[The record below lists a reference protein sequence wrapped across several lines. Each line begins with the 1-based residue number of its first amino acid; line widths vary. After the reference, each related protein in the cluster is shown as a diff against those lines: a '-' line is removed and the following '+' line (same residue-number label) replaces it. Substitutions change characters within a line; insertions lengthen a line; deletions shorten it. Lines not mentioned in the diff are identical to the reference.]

1 VRSIV
6 GQDAILEIDVSA
18 AASRSVARRRTN
30 MWGLTPVHLIILL
43 VIVLII
49 VGPGKLPD
57 TGAAIGKALRGFKDA
72 MDGNDTNQA
81 AAPQQPVAPAPPA
94 QYPPAQY
101 PPDQYP
107 APQAAPVYQAPVYQ
121 APVVA
126 PPTQPQQPPMPPAEP
141 PAQG

>member
-1 VRSIV
+1 
-6 GQDAILEIDVSA
+6 
-18 AASRSVARRRTN
+18 
-30 MWGLTPVHLIILL
+30 MPWGLTPAHLIIIL
-43 VIVLII
+43 VIVLIV

-107 APQAAPVYQAPVYQ
+107 APQAAPAHCRLYDLRRARPSCGAGTLSGRASGV
-121 APVVA
+121 
-126 PPTQPQQPPMPPAEP
+126 
-141 PAQG
+141 GSR